1 MSKTKEIAKI
11 RNIAKAFGKIYKSTV
26 ILIEG
31 EYIIYIQYKHTSRI
45 YWFNHE
51 PDHIVFINFVQDIM
65 KNETI

>member
-1 MSKTKEIAKI
+1 MSKTEEIAKI
-11 RNIAKAFGKIYKSTV
+11 RNITKAFGKIYKSTV

-31 EYIIYIQYKHTSRI
+31 EYNIYIRYKHTSRI

-51 PDHIVFINFVQDIM
+51 PDHIVFINFVQHIM